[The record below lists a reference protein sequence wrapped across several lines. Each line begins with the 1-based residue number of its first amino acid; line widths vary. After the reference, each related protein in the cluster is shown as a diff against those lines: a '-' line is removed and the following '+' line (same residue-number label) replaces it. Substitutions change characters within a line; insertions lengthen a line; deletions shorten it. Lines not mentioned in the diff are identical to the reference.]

1 MKKKIINRIISFLLT
16 LFLVSLF
23 VFAAVDLAK
32 GDSSLVVLS
41 DEAGVEEVERYRKDN
56 GLYDIFLI
64 RYLRFLKAFFTFSW
78 GHTVGGEKV
87 VDVILSRLPLTLSL
101 TFFSIFLSLLISLP
115 LLFFSLSKVGGRR
128 QSILTVLSSALM
140 VIPTFISSLV
150 LILIFSLWLKL
161 FPVSGYVRLKDGI
174 FPYLRSLFLP
184 SLSLSFLHSAVMM
197 KIMREA
203 LEESLKM
210 NYTRTALAKGMKEK
224 KLVVLSAFRP
234 SLPVLFSLVSDSLS
248 VGFGGAAV
256 VENVFA
262 LPGMGSLL
270 VKGALERDGNLV
282 SISVLII
289 AFLVS
294 LFFFIAD
301 LGSYLI
307 DPRQRRSHEE
317 N

>member
-16 LFLVSLF
+16 LLVVSLF

-41 DEAGVEEVERYRKDN
+41 DEAGEEEVERYRKDN

-161 FPVSGYVRLKDGI
+161 FPVSGYVRLKEGI

-184 SLSLSFLHSAVMM
+184 SLSLSFLHSTVMM

-210 NYTRTALAKGMKEK
+210 NYTRTALAKGMKER

-256 VENVFA
+256 VENIFA

-307 DPRQRRSHEE
+307 DPRQRRSHEK

>member
-1 MKKKIINRIISFLLT
+1 MKKKIINRVISFLLT
-16 LFLVSLF
+16 LLFVSLF

-41 DEAGVEEVERYRKDN
+41 DEAGEEEVERYRKDN

-64 RYLRFLKAFFTFSW
+64 RYLRFLKTFFSFSW
-78 GHTVGGEKV
+78 GRTVGGEKV

-115 LLFFSLSKVGGRR
+115 LLFFSLSKMGGRR

-210 NYTRTALAKGMKEK
+210 NYTRTALAKGMKER

-256 VENVFA
+256 VENIFA

-301 LGSYLI
+301 LGSYFI

>member
-16 LFLVSLF
+16 LLLVSLF

-41 DEAGVEEVERYRKDN
+41 DEAGVEEVERYRRDS
-56 GLYDIFLI
+56 GFYDIFLI
-64 RYLRFLKAFFTFSW
+64 RYLRFLKSFFSFSW
-78 GHTVGGEKV
+78 GRTVGGEKV

-210 NYTRTALAKGMKEK
+210 NYTRTALAKGMKER

-256 VENVFA
+256 VENIFA

-301 LGSYLI
+301 LGSYFI

>member
-16 LFLVSLF
+16 LLLVSLF

-64 RYLRFLKAFFTFSW
+64 RYLRFLKAFFSFSW
-78 GHTVGGEKV
+78 GRTVGGEKV

-256 VENVFA
+256 VENIFA

>member
-16 LFLVSLF
+16 LLLVSLF

-41 DEAGVEEVERYRKDN
+41 DEAGEEEVERYRKDN
-56 GLYDIFLI
+56 GLYDIFLL
-64 RYLRFLKAFFTFSW
+64 RYLRFLKAFFSFSW
-78 GHTVGGEKV
+78 GRTVGGEKV

-161 FPVSGYVRLKDGI
+161 FPVSGYVRLKEGI
-174 FPYLRSLFLP
+174 FTYLRSLFLP

-210 NYTRTALAKGMKEK
+210 NYTRTALAKGMKER

-256 VENVFA
+256 VENIFA

>member
-16 LFLVSLF
+16 LLVVSLF

-41 DEAGVEEVERYRKDN
+41 DEAGVEEVERYRRDS

-64 RYLRFLKAFFTFSW
+64 RYLRFLKAFFSFSW
-78 GHTVGGEKV
+78 GRTVGGEKV

-115 LLFFSLSKVGGRR
+115 LLFFSLSKMGGRR

-161 FPVSGYVRLKDGI
+161 FPVSGYVRIKDGI

-197 KIMREA
+197 KLMREA

-210 NYTRTALAKGMKEK
+210 NYTRTALAKGMKER

-256 VENVFA
+256 VENIFA

-307 DPRQRRSHEE
+307 DPRQRRRHEE

>member
-16 LFLVSLF
+16 LLVVSLF

-41 DEAGVEEVERYRKDN
+41 DEAGVEEVERYRRDS
-56 GLYDIFLI
+56 GLYDIFLL
-64 RYLRFLKAFFTFSW
+64 RYLRFLKAFFSFSW
-78 GHTVGGEKV
+78 GRTVGGEKV

-128 QSILTVLSSALM
+128 QSILTALSSALM

-210 NYTRTALAKGMKEK
+210 NYTRTALAKGMKER

-234 SLPVLFSLVSDSLS
+234 SLPVFFSLVSDSLS

-256 VENVFA
+256 VENIFA

-301 LGSYLI
+301 LGSYFI

>member
-16 LFLVSLF
+16 LLVVSLF

-41 DEAGVEEVERYRKDN
+41 DEAGVEEVERYRRDN

-64 RYLRFLKAFFTFSW
+64 RYLRFLKSFFSFSW
-78 GHTVGGEKV
+78 GRTVGGEKV
-87 VDVILSRLPLTLSL
+87 VDVILSHLPLTLSL

-210 NYTRTALAKGMKEK
+210 NYTRTALAKGMKER

-256 VENVFA
+256 VENIFA

>member
-16 LFLVSLF
+16 LLVVSLF

-41 DEAGVEEVERYRKDN
+41 DEARAEEVERYRKDN
-56 GLYDIFLI
+56 GLYDIFLL

-78 GHTVGGEKV
+78 GRTVGGEKV

-210 NYTRTALAKGMKEK
+210 NYTRTALAKGMKER

-234 SLPVLFSLVSDSLS
+234 TLPVLFSLVSDSLS

-256 VENVFA
+256 VENIFA

-301 LGSYLI
+301 LGSYFI

>member
-16 LFLVSLF
+16 LLFVSLF

-64 RYLRFLKAFFTFSW
+64 RYLRFLKSFFSFSW
-78 GHTVGGEKV
+78 GRTVGGEKV

-174 FPYLRSLFLP
+174 FPYLKSLFLP

-210 NYTRTALAKGMKEK
+210 NYTRTALAKGMKER

-256 VENVFA
+256 VENIFA

>member
-16 LFLVSLF
+16 LLFVSLF

-64 RYLRFLKAFFTFSW
+64 RYLRFLKSFFSFSW
-78 GHTVGGEKV
+78 GRTVGGEKV

-161 FPVSGYVRLKDGI
+161 FPVSGYVRLKEGI

-256 VENVFA
+256 VENIFA

-301 LGSYLI
+301 LGSYFI
-307 DPRQRRSHEE
+307 DPRQRRGHEE

>member
-16 LFLVSLF
+16 LLLVSLF

-78 GHTVGGEKV
+78 GRTVGGEKV

-210 NYTRTALAKGMKEK
+210 NYTRTALAKGMKER

-256 VENVFA
+256 VENIFA

-270 VKGALERDGNLV
+270 VNGALERDGNLV

-301 LGSYLI
+301 LGSYFI

>member
-16 LFLVSLF
+16 LLFVSLF

-41 DEAGVEEVERYRKDN
+41 DEARAEEVERYRKDN

-64 RYLRFLKAFFTFSW
+64 RYLRFLKSFFSFSW
-78 GHTVGGEKV
+78 GRTVAGEKV

-128 QSILTVLSSALM
+128 QSILTLLSSALM

-210 NYTRTALAKGMKEK
+210 NYTRTALAKGMKER

-248 VGFGGAAV
+248 FGFGGAAV
-256 VENVFA
+256 VENIFA

-301 LGSYLI
+301 LGSYFI
-307 DPRQRRSHEE
+307 DPRQRRVHEE

>member
-16 LFLVSLF
+16 LLVVSLF

-41 DEAGVEEVERYRKDN
+41 DEAGEEEVERYRRDS

-64 RYLRFLKAFFTFSW
+64 RYLRFLKAFFSFSW
-78 GHTVGGEKV
+78 GRTVGGEKV

-115 LLFFSLSKVGGRR
+115 LLFFSLSKVDGRR
-128 QSILTVLSSALM
+128 GSILTLLSSALM

-210 NYTRTALAKGMKEK
+210 NYTRTALAKGMKER

-234 SLPVLFSLVSDSLS
+234 SIPVLFSLVSDSLS

-256 VENVFA
+256 VENIFA

-301 LGSYLI
+301 LGSYFI

>member
-16 LFLVSLF
+16 LLLVSLF

-64 RYLRFLKAFFTFSW
+64 RYLRFLKSFFSFSW
-78 GHTVGGEKV
+78 GRTVGGEKV

-161 FPVSGYVRLKDGI
+161 FPVSGYVRLNNG
-174 FPYLRSLFLP
+174 FLLYLRSLFLP

-210 NYTRTALAKGMKEK
+210 NYTRTALAKGMKER

-256 VENVFA
+256 VENIFA

-301 LGSYLI
+301 LGSYFI

>member
-16 LFLVSLF
+16 LLVVSLF

-41 DEAGVEEVERYRKDN
+41 DEARAEEVERYRRDS
-56 GLYDIFLI
+56 GLYDIFLL
-64 RYLRFLKAFFTFSW
+64 RYLRFLKAFFSFSW
-78 GHTVGGEKV
+78 GRTVGGEKV

-115 LLFFSLSKVGGRR
+115 LLFFSLSKVDGRR
-128 QSILTVLSSALM
+128 GSILTLLSSALM

-210 NYTRTALAKGMKEK
+210 NYTRTALAKGMKER

-256 VENVFA
+256 VENIFA

-301 LGSYLI
+301 LGSYFI

>member
-16 LFLVSLF
+16 LLVVSLF

-64 RYLRFLKAFFTFSW
+64 RYLRFLKSFFSFSW
-78 GHTVGGEKV
+78 GRTVGGEKV

-115 LLFFSLSKVGGRR
+115 LLFFSLSKVDGRR
-128 QSILTVLSSALM
+128 GSILTLLSSALM

-184 SLSLSFLHSAVMM
+184 SLSLSFLHYAVMM

-210 NYTRTALAKGMKEK
+210 NYTRTALAKGMKER

-256 VENVFA
+256 VENIFA

-289 AFLVS
+289 TFLVS

-301 LGSYLI
+301 LGSYFI

>member
-16 LFLVSLF
+16 LLFVSLF

-64 RYLRFLKAFFTFSW
+64 RYLRFLKAFFSFSW
-78 GHTVGGEKV
+78 GRTVGGEKV
-87 VDVILSRLPLTLSL
+87 VDVILSHLPLTLSL

-115 LLFFSLSKVGGRR
+115 LLFFSLSKVDGRR

-161 FPVSGYVRLKDGI
+161 FPVSGYVRLKEGI

-256 VENVFA
+256 VENIFA

-301 LGSYLI
+301 LGSYFI

>member
-16 LFLVSLF
+16 LLVVSLF

-41 DEAGVEEVERYRKDN
+41 DEARAEEVERYRKDN

-64 RYLRFLKAFFTFSW
+64 RYLRFLKSFFTFSW
-78 GHTVGGEKV
+78 GRTVGGEKV
-87 VDVILSRLPLTLSL
+87 VDVILSRLPLTLSF

-128 QSILTVLSSALM
+128 QSILTALSSALM

-210 NYTRTALAKGMKEK
+210 NYTRTALAKGMKER

-256 VENVFA
+256 VENIFA

-301 LGSYLI
+301 LGSYFI

>member
-16 LFLVSLF
+16 LLFVSLF

-41 DEAGVEEVERYRKDN
+41 DEAGEEEVERYRKDS

-64 RYLRFLKAFFTFSW
+64 RYLRFLKSFFSFSW
-78 GHTVGGEKV
+78 GRTVGGEKV

-161 FPVSGYVRLKDGI
+161 FPVSGYVRLKEGI

-210 NYTRTALAKGMKEK
+210 NYTRTALAKGMKER

-256 VENVFA
+256 VENIFA

-301 LGSYLI
+301 LESYLI

>member
-16 LFLVSLF
+16 LLVVSLF

-32 GDSSLVVLS
+32 GDSSRVVLS
-41 DEAGVEEVERYRKDN
+41 DEAGVEEVERYRRDS
-56 GLYDIFLI
+56 GLYDIFLL

-78 GHTVGGEKV
+78 GRTVGGEKV

-101 TFFSIFLSLLISLP
+101 AFFSIFLSLLISLP
-115 LLFFSLSKVGGRR
+115 LLFFSLSKVDGRR
-128 QSILTVLSSALM
+128 GSILTLLSSALM

-210 NYTRTALAKGMKEK
+210 NYTRTALAKGMKER

-256 VENVFA
+256 VENIFA

-301 LGSYLI
+301 LGSYFI

>member
-16 LFLVSLF
+16 LLVVSLF

-41 DEAGVEEVERYRKDN
+41 DEAGVEEVERYRRDS

-64 RYLRFLKAFFTFSW
+64 RYLRFLKSFFTFSW
-78 GHTVGGEKV
+78 GRTVGGEKV

-115 LLFFSLSKVGGRR
+115 LLFFSLSKMGGRR

-210 NYTRTALAKGMKEK
+210 NYTRTALAKGMKER

-256 VENVFA
+256 VENIFA

>member
-16 LFLVSLF
+16 LLVVSLF

-41 DEAGVEEVERYRKDN
+41 DEARAEEVERYRKDN
-56 GLYDIFLI
+56 GLYDIFLL

-78 GHTVGGEKV
+78 GRTVGGEKV

-128 QSILTVLSSALM
+128 QSILTLLSSGLM

-210 NYTRTALAKGMKEK
+210 NYTRTALAKGMKER

-256 VENVFA
+256 VENIFA

-301 LGSYLI
+301 LGSYFI

>member
-16 LFLVSLF
+16 LLVVSLF

-78 GHTVGGEKV
+78 GRTVGGEKV

-101 TFFSIFLSLLISLP
+101 AFFSIFLSLLISFP

-128 QSILTVLSSALM
+128 GSILTVLSSALM

-210 NYTRTALAKGMKEK
+210 NYTRTALAKGMKER

-234 SLPVLFSLVSDSLS
+234 SLPVFFSLVSDSLS

-256 VENVFA
+256 VENIFA

-301 LGSYLI
+301 LGSYFI

>member
-16 LFLVSLF
+16 LLVVSLF

-41 DEAGVEEVERYRKDN
+41 DEAGEEEVERYRKDS

-64 RYLRFLKAFFTFSW
+64 RYLRFLKSFFSFSW
-78 GHTVGGEKV
+78 GRTVGGEKV

-115 LLFFSLSKVGGRR
+115 LLFFSLSKMGGRR

-210 NYTRTALAKGMKEK
+210 NYTRTALAKGMKER

-256 VENVFA
+256 VENIFA

-301 LGSYLI
+301 LGSYFI

>member
-16 LFLVSLF
+16 LLVVSLF

-41 DEAGVEEVERYRKDN
+41 DEAGEEEVERYRKDN
-56 GLYDIFLI
+56 GLYDIFLL
-64 RYLRFLKAFFTFSW
+64 RYLRFLKSFFSFSW
-78 GHTVGGEKV
+78 GRTVGGEKV

-115 LLFFSLSKVGGRR
+115 LLFFSLSKMGGRR

-256 VENVFA
+256 VENIFA

>member
-16 LFLVSLF
+16 LLVVSLF

-41 DEAGVEEVERYRKDN
+41 DEAGVEEVERYRRDS

-64 RYLRFLKAFFTFSW
+64 RYLRFLKAFFSFSW
-78 GHTVGGEKV
+78 GRTVGGEKV

-101 TFFSIFLSLLISLP
+101 AFFSIFLSLLISLP
-115 LLFFSLSKVGGRR
+115 LLFFSLSKVDGRR
-128 QSILTVLSSALM
+128 GSILTLLSSALM

-210 NYTRTALAKGMKEK
+210 NYTRTALAKGMKER

-256 VENVFA
+256 VENIFA

-301 LGSYLI
+301 LGSYFI

>member
-16 LFLVSLF
+16 LLVVSLF

-56 GLYDIFLI
+56 GLYDIFLL
-64 RYLRFLKAFFTFSW
+64 RYLRFLKAFFSFSW
-78 GHTVGGEKV
+78 GRTVGGEKV

-174 FPYLRSLFLP
+174 FSYLRSLFLP

-210 NYTRTALAKGMKEK
+210 NYTRTALAKGMKER

-256 VENVFA
+256 VENIFA

>member
-16 LFLVSLF
+16 LLVVSLF

-64 RYLRFLKAFFTFSW
+64 RYLRFLKSFFSFSW
-78 GHTVGGEKV
+78 GRTVGGEKV

-101 TFFSIFLSLLISLP
+101 SFFSIFLSLLISLP

-161 FPVSGYVRLKDGI
+161 FPVSGYVRLKEGI

-210 NYTRTALAKGMKEK
+210 NYTRTALAKGMKER

-256 VENVFA
+256 VENIFA

-307 DPRQRRSHEE
+307 DPRQRRRHEE

>member
-16 LFLVSLF
+16 LLVVSLF

-41 DEAGVEEVERYRKDN
+41 DEARAEEVERYRKDN

-64 RYLRFLKAFFTFSW
+64 RYLRFLKAFFSFSW
-78 GHTVGGEKV
+78 GRTVGGEKV

-128 QSILTVLSSALM
+128 QSILTLLSSALM

-184 SLSLSFLHSAVMM
+184 SLSLSFLHSAVVM

-210 NYTRTALAKGMKEK
+210 NYTRTALAKGMKER

-234 SLPVLFSLVSDSLS
+234 SIPVLFSLVSDSLS

-256 VENVFA
+256 VENIFA

-301 LGSYLI
+301 LGSYFI

>member
-16 LFLVSLF
+16 LLFVSLF

-41 DEAGVEEVERYRKDN
+41 DEAGVEEVERYRRDS

-64 RYLRFLKAFFTFSW
+64 RYLRFLKSFFSFSW
-78 GHTVGGEKV
+78 GRTVGGEKV

-161 FPVSGYVRLKDGI
+161 FPVSGYVRLKEGI

-210 NYTRTALAKGMKEK
+210 NYTRTALAKGMKERK
-224 KLVVLSAFRP
+224 VVVLSAFRP

-256 VENVFA
+256 VENIFA

-301 LGSYLI
+301 LGSYFI

>member
-16 LFLVSLF
+16 LLVVSLF

-32 GDSSLVVLS
+32 GDSALVVLS

-64 RYLRFLKAFFTFSW
+64 RYLRFLKSFFSFSW
-78 GHTVGGEKV
+78 GRTVGGEKV

-140 VIPTFISSLV
+140 VIPTIISSLV
-150 LILIFSLWLKL
+150 LILIFSLWLNI
-161 FPVSGYVRLKDGI
+161 FPVSGYVRLKEGI

-210 NYTRTALAKGMKEK
+210 NYTRTALAKGMKER

-256 VENVFA
+256 VENIFA

-301 LGSYLI
+301 LGSYFI
-307 DPRQRRSHEE
+307 DPRQRRGHEE

>member
-16 LFLVSLF
+16 LLVVSLF

-41 DEAGVEEVERYRKDN
+41 DEARAEEVERYRKDN

-64 RYLRFLKAFFTFSW
+64 RYLRFLKSFFTFSW
-78 GHTVGGEKV
+78 GRTVGGEKV

-210 NYTRTALAKGMKEK
+210 NYTRTALAKGMKER

-256 VENVFA
+256 VENIFA

-301 LGSYLI
+301 LGSYFI

>member
-16 LFLVSLF
+16 LLVVSLF

-41 DEAGVEEVERYRKDN
+41 DEAGVEEVERYRRDS
-56 GLYDIFLI
+56 GLYDIFLL

-78 GHTVGGEKV
+78 GRTVGGEKV

-115 LLFFSLSKVGGRR
+115 LLFFSLSKVDGRR

-161 FPVSGYVRLKDGI
+161 FPVSGYVRLKEGI

-256 VENVFA
+256 VENIFA

-301 LGSYLI
+301 LGSYFI

>member
-16 LFLVSLF
+16 LLFVSLF

-41 DEAGVEEVERYRKDN
+41 DEAGEEEVERYRKDN
-56 GLYDIFLI
+56 GLYDIFLL
-64 RYLRFLKAFFTFSW
+64 RYLRFLKTFFSFSW
-78 GHTVGGEKV
+78 GRTVGGEKV

-115 LLFFSLSKVGGRR
+115 LLFFSLSKMGGRR
-128 QSILTVLSSALM
+128 QSILTLLSSGLM

-256 VENVFA
+256 VENIFA

-301 LGSYLI
+301 LGSYFI

>member
-16 LFLVSLF
+16 LLFVSLF

-64 RYLRFLKAFFTFSW
+64 RYLRFLKSFFSFSW
-78 GHTVGGEKV
+78 GRTVGGEKV

-161 FPVSGYVRLKDGI
+161 FPVSGYVRLKEGI

-210 NYTRTALAKGMKEK
+210 NYTRTALAKGMKER

-256 VENVFA
+256 VENIFA

>member
-16 LFLVSLF
+16 LLVVSLF

-64 RYLRFLKAFFTFSW
+64 RYLRFLKTFFSFSW
-78 GHTVGGEKV
+78 GRTVGGEKV

-101 TFFSIFLSLLISLP
+101 SFFSIFLSLLISLP
-115 LLFFSLSKVGGRR
+115 LLFFSLSKMGGRR

-161 FPVSGYVRLKDGI
+161 FPVSGYVRLNNG
-174 FPYLRSLFLP
+174 FLLYLRSLFLP

-210 NYTRTALAKGMKEK
+210 NYTRTALAKGMKER

-256 VENVFA
+256 VENIFA

-301 LGSYLI
+301 LGSYFI

>member
-16 LFLVSLF
+16 LLVVSLF

-64 RYLRFLKAFFTFSW
+64 RYLRFLKSFFSFSW
-78 GHTVGGEKV
+78 GRTVGGEKV

-115 LLFFSLSKVGGRR
+115 LLFFSLSKVDGRR
-128 QSILTVLSSALM
+128 GSILTLLSSALM

-210 NYTRTALAKGMKEK
+210 NYTRTALAKGMKER

-256 VENVFA
+256 VENIFA

-301 LGSYLI
+301 LGSYFI

>member
-16 LFLVSLF
+16 LLLVSLF

-41 DEAGVEEVERYRKDN
+41 DEAGEEEVERYRKDN
-56 GLYDIFLI
+56 GLYDIFLL
-64 RYLRFLKAFFTFSW
+64 RYLRFLKTFFSFSW
-78 GHTVGGEKV
+78 GRTVGGEKV

-210 NYTRTALAKGMKEK
+210 NYTRTALAKGMKER

-256 VENVFA
+256 VENIFA

-301 LGSYLI
+301 LGSYFI

>member
-16 LFLVSLF
+16 LRVVSLF

-41 DEAGVEEVERYRKDN
+41 DEARAEEVERYRRDS
-56 GLYDIFLI
+56 GLYDIFLL

-78 GHTVGGEKV
+78 GRTVGGEKV
-87 VDVILSRLPLTLSL
+87 VDVIRSRLPLTLSL

-115 LLFFSLSKVGGRR
+115 LLFFSLSKVDGRR
-128 QSILTVLSSALM
+128 GSILTLLSSALM

-210 NYTRTALAKGMKEK
+210 NYTRTALAKGMKER

-234 SLPVLFSLVSDSLS
+234 SIPVLFSRVSESLS

-256 VENVFA
+256 VENIFA

-301 LGSYLI
+301 LGSYFI